1 MSGVYVWCQGR
12 FSCGRQK
19 CLLITYILIMFD
31 EFVLNLPDDYNLWCD
46 IEQIGGFTD
55 LPKEICPNENIRIYS
70 VYQQKNE

>member
-1 MSGVYVWCQGR
+1 
-12 FSCGRQK
+12 
-19 CLLITYILIMFD
+19 MFD